1 MSPQQILFSVV
12 GLIKVGKETEN
23 GRAKKIITGRIQDD
37 AAVRAGYAGG
47 IGSENMIF
55 NTVLPMEPSW
65 ELSDIRDL
73 SHGMMTLI

>member
-23 GRAKKIITGRIQDD
+23 GRAKKIITGRIQYD

-47 IGSENMIF
+47 IGWVCKQVGKMSKKVATPAQIE
-55 NTVLPMEPSW
+55 
-65 ELSDIRDL
+65 
-73 SHGMMTLI
+73 

>member
-1 MSPQQILFSVV
+1 MRIMTNTKAVVKKEQIVCMSPHQILFSVV

-47 IGSENMIF
+47 IG
-55 NTVLPMEPSW
+55 P
-65 ELSDIRDL
+65 
-73 SHGMMTLI
+73 GMQKI

>member
-23 GRAKKIITGRIQDD
+23 GRAKKIITERIQDD

-47 IGSENMIF
+47 IG
-55 NTVLPMEPSW
+55 P
-65 ELSDIRDL
+65 
-73 SHGMMTLI
+73 GM